1 MTEKRNVLQETLPSS
16 IRSDKMVQEI
26 TKAIQLSLGV
36 TESSIENTLI
46 LSRIDT
52 IPEELIDTLAWQ
64 FHVDTYDLGM
74 SVDQK
79 RRLVKNAIKDHKY
92 KGTPWAVK
100 SVLETL
106 LNYAKVEDW
115 WDYQGKPYHFRV
127 NGSSGPLVSED
138 QVEKLVNAINQ
149 AKNVRSWLDGITFYR
164 NISASKKIGIGI
176 YVYKRVDI
184 GLPKVESPM
193 IHTSKC
199 VGVGSYVFKKVVIE
213 IGGA

>member
-1 MTEKRNVLQETLPSS
+1 MIRKEGTLQKILPSS
-16 IRSDKMVQEI
+16 IQSDQAVQDI
-26 TKAIQLSLGV
+26 AKAIQISLGL
-36 TESSIENTLI
+36 TKESIGNTLI
-46 LSRIDT
+46 LSRIDFL
-52 IPEELIDTLAWQ
+52 PEGIIDTLAWQ
-64 FHVDTYDLGM
+64 FHVDTYDLGL
-74 SVDQK
+74 SIRQK
-79 RRLVKNAIKDHKY
+79 RALVKNAIKDHKY
-92 KGTPWAVK
+92 KGTSWAVK

-164 NISASKKIGIGI
+164 NISASKRIGIGI

-199 VGVGSYVFKKVVIE
+199 VGVGSYVFKEVVIG